1 MVEIFRSIINKTKLK
16 SIYFKLDKEEE
27 WGLSARSSWEIL
39 EITRNE
45 RC

>member
-1 MVEIFRSIINKTKLK
+1 MVEISRSIINKTKLK

-27 WGLSARSSWEIL
+27 WGLSATSLREIL
-39 EITRNE
+39 EITSNE